1 MTPTE
6 PGYPDLA
13 EHVSAM
19 SDEPLVAGDTPLSV
33 WMLVKSRD
41 SDGDVVWGVRSAGD
55 PLTSRS
61 SSAPSPAS
69 PSRSSGTSPPTGSR
83 AHTSNGSPHSTVWRA
98 AFSSLWGTD
107 QRPGARGRAVSMAST
122 GATPTQNTARL
133 GSSGSASPPPSGAAG
148 P

>member
-55 PLTSRS
+55 PLS
-61 SSAPSPAS
+61 SEELLGALTGFAESIKRDLAS
-69 PSRSSGTSPPTGSR
+69 D
-83 AHTSNGSPHSTVWRA
+83 WE
-98 AFSSLWGTD
+98 
-107 QRPGARGRAVSMAST
+107 
-122 GATPTQNTARL
+122 
-133 GSSGSASPPPSGAAG
+133 
-148 P
+148 